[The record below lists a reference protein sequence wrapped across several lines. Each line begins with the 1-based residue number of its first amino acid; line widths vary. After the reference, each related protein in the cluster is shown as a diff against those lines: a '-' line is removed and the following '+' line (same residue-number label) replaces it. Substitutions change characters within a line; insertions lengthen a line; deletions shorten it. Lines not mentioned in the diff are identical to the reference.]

1 MRQSVMVVGLLLA
14 GLLGPA
20 GHADEDPWES
30 FNRSIYSFNNTADAY
45 VIKPVAQGYAYLMPE
60 IGRQGVN
67 NFFNNLLDVN
77 GALNGFL
84 QGRVDRGLENVGR
97 VIINSTVGIFGLFD
111 VATALGVPQYQ
122 TDFGHTL
129 SIWGVPQGPFVMVP
143 FLGPRTVRSSVG
155 TAFDAYAS
163 PLGQMGN
170 SDPAWGLRV
179 FNLVDLRAGLLG
191 ADELLSGDQYIF
203 LRDAYLQQR
212 RLQTSDGQLVDDFSE
227 FDDGWEEDDL

>member
-1 MRQSVMVVGLLLA
+1 MRQGVIVVGLLLA

-20 GHADEDPWES
+20 GHANEDPWES
-30 FNRSIYSFNNTADAY
+30 FNRSVYSFNNTADVY
-45 VIKPVAQGYAYLMPE
+45 LVKPVAQGYAYLMPE
-60 IGRQGVN
+60 IGRKGVN

-84 QGRVDRGLENVGR
+84 QGRIDHGLENVGR
-97 VIINSTVGIFGLFD
+97 VLINSTVGIFGLFD
-111 VATALGVPQYQ
+111 VASALGVPQYQ

-129 SIWGVPQGPFVMVP
+129 SVWGVPQGPFVMVP
-143 FLGPRTVRSSVG
+143 FLGPRTLRSGVG

>member
-1 MRQSVMVVGLLLA
+1 MRQGVIVVGLLLA

-20 GHADEDPWES
+20 GHANEDPWES
-30 FNRSIYSFNNTADAY
+30 FNRSVYSFNNTADAY
-45 VIKPVAQGYAYLMPE
+45 LVKPVAQGYAYLMPE
-60 IGRQGVN
+60 IGRKGVN
-67 NFFNNLLDVN
+67 NFFNNLLDVS

-84 QGRVDRGLENVGR
+84 QGRVDQGLENVGR
-97 VIINSTVGIFGLFD
+97 VLINSTVGIFGLFD
-111 VATALGVPQYQ
+111 IATALGVPQYQ

-143 FLGPRTVRSSVG
+143 FLGPRTVRSGVG

-212 RLQTSDGQLVDDFSE
+212 RLQTSDGQIVDDFSE

>member
-1 MRQSVMVVGLLLA
+1 MRPVVTVLCLLFA
-14 GLLGPA
+14 GLCSA
-20 GHADEDPWES
+20 ASYAEEDPWES
-30 FNRSIYSFNNTADAY
+30 FNRSIYSFNNTADTY
-45 VIKPVAQGYAYLMPE
+45 LVKPVAQGYAYIMPE
-60 IGRQGVN
+60 VGRKGVN

-77 GALNGFL
+77 GALNGLL
-84 QGRVDRGLENVGR
+84 QGRVDQGLENVGR
-97 VIINSTVGIFGLFD
+97 VIINSTIGIFGLFD
-111 VATALGVPQYQ
+111 VATKLGVPQYQ

-129 SIWGVPQGPFVMVP
+129 SIWGVPQGPFVMLP
-143 FLGPRTVRSSVG
+143 FLGPRTMRSGVG

-163 PLGQMGN
+163 PMGQMGN

-179 FNLVDLRAGLLG
+179 FNIVDLRAGLLG

-212 RLQTSDGQLVDDFSE
+212 RLQVSDGKVVDDFSE

>member
-1 MRQSVMVVGLLLA
+1 MRPVVTILCLLLA
-14 GLLGPA
+14 GLFSTA
-20 GHADEDPWES
+20 SNAEEDPWES

-45 VIKPVAQGYAYLMPE
+45 LVKPVAQGYAYIMPE
-60 IGRQGVN
+60 VGRTGVN

-77 GALNGFL
+77 GALNGLL
-84 QGRVDRGLENVGR
+84 QGRVDQGLENVGR
-97 VIINSTVGIFGLFD
+97 VIINSTIGIFGLFD
-111 VATALGVPQYQ
+111 VATKLGVPQYQ

-129 SIWGVPQGPFVMVP
+129 SIWGVPQGPFVMLP
-143 FLGPRTVRSSVG
+143 FLGPRTMRSGVG

-163 PLGQMGN
+163 PMGQMGN

-179 FNLVDLRAGLLG
+179 FNIVDFRAGLLG

-212 RLQTSDGQLVDDFSE
+212 RLQISDGKLVDDFSE

>member
-1 MRQSVMVVGLLLA
+1 MRQGVIGVGLLLA

-20 GHADEDPWES
+20 GHANEDPWES

-60 IGRQGVN
+60 IGRKGVN

>member
-1 MRQSVMVVGLLLA
+1 MRSVVTILCLLLA
-14 GLLGPA
+14 GLFSTA
-20 GHADEDPWES
+20 SNAEEDPWES

-45 VIKPVAQGYAYLMPE
+45 LVKPVAQGYAYIMPE
-60 IGRQGVN
+60 VGRKGVN

-84 QGRVDRGLENVGR
+84 QGRVDQGLENVGR
-97 VIINSTVGIFGLFD
+97 VIINSTIGIFGLFD
-111 VATALGVPQYQ
+111 VATKLGVPQYQ

-129 SIWGVPQGPFVMVP
+129 SIWGVPQGPFVMLP
-143 FLGPRTVRSSVG
+143 FLGPSTMRSGVG

-163 PLGQMGN
+163 PMGQMGN

-179 FNLVDLRAGLLG
+179 FNIVDLRAGLLG

-212 RLQTSDGQLVDDFSE
+212 RLQISDGKLVDEFSE

>member
-1 MRQSVMVVGLLLA
+1 MRPVVTILCLLLA
-14 GLLGPA
+14 GLFSTA
-20 GHADEDPWES
+20 SNAEEDPWES
-30 FNRSIYSFNNTADAY
+30 FNRSIYSFNNTADTY
-45 VIKPVAQGYAYLMPE
+45 LVKPVAQGYAYIMPE
-60 IGRQGVN
+60 VGRKGVN

-84 QGRVDRGLENVGR
+84 QGRVDQGLENVGR
-97 VIINSTVGIFGLFD
+97 VIINSTIGIFGLFD
-111 VATALGVPQYQ
+111 VATKLGVPQYQ

-129 SIWGVPQGPFVMVP
+129 SIWGVPQGPFVMLP
-143 FLGPRTVRSSVG
+143 FLGPSTMRSGVG

-163 PLGQMGN
+163 PMGQMGN

-179 FNLVDLRAGLLG
+179 FNIVDLRAGLLG

-212 RLQTSDGQLVDDFSE
+212 RLQISDGKVVDDFSE

>member
-1 MRQSVMVVGLLLA
+1 MRLVVTILCLLLA
-14 GLLGPA
+14 GLFSTA
-20 GHADEDPWES
+20 SNAEEDPWES
-30 FNRSIYSFNNTADAY
+30 FNRSIYSFNNTADTY
-45 VIKPVAQGYAYLMPE
+45 LVKPVAQGYAYIMPE
-60 IGRQGVN
+60 VGRKGVN

-84 QGRVDRGLENVGR
+84 QGRVDQGLENVGR
-97 VIINSTVGIFGLFD
+97 VIINSTIGIFGLFD
-111 VATALGVPQYQ
+111 VATKLGVPQYQ

-129 SIWGVPQGPFVMVP
+129 SIWGVPQGPFVMLP
-143 FLGPRTVRSSVG
+143 FLGPSTMRSGVG

-163 PLGQMGN
+163 PMGQMGN

-179 FNLVDLRAGLLG
+179 FNIVDLRAGLLG

-227 FDDGWEEDDL
+227 FDDGWEEDGL

>member
-1 MRQSVMVVGLLLA
+1 MRQGVIVVGVLLA

-20 GHADEDPWES
+20 GYANEDPWES

-60 IGRQGVN
+60 IGRKGVN

-84 QGRVDRGLENVGR
+84 QGRVDQGLENVGR
-97 VIINSTVGIFGLFD
+97 VLINSTVGIFGLFD

-143 FLGPRTVRSSVG
+143 FLGPRTVRSGVG

-163 PLGQMGN
+163 PLGQMGD

>member
-1 MRQSVMVVGLLLA
+1 MQHRVIVLTFWLVGYCAAPL
-14 GLLGPA
+14 
-20 GHADEDPWES
+20 HASEDPWEPL
-30 FNRSIYSFNNTADAY
+30 NRSIYSFNNTADAY
-45 VIKPVAQGYAYLMPE
+45 LVKPVAQGYAYVMPE
-60 IGRQGVN
+60 FGRVGIN

-84 QGRVDRGLENVGR
+84 QGRVDQGLENVGR
-97 VIINSTVGIFGLFD
+97 VLINSTVGIFGLFD
-111 VATALGVPQYQ
+111 VASKLGVPQYQ

-129 SIWGVPQGPFVMVP
+129 AIWGVPQGPFVMVP
-143 FLGPRTVRSSVG
+143 FLGPRTLRSSVG

-163 PLGQMGN
+163 PLGQLGD
-170 SDPAWGLRV
+170 SEPAWGLRV

-212 RLQTSDGQLVDDFSE
+212 RIQISDGQVVDGFSE

>member
-1 MRQSVMVVGLLLA
+1 MRQGVIVVGLFLA
-14 GLLGPA
+14 GLLGPE
-20 GHADEDPWES
+20 GHANEDPWES
-30 FNRSIYSFNNTADAY
+30 FNRSVYSFNNTADAY
-45 VIKPVAQGYAYLMPE
+45 LVKPVAQGYAYLMPE
-60 IGRQGVN
+60 IGRKGVN
-67 NFFNNLLDVN
+67 NFFNNLLDVS

-84 QGRVDRGLENVGR
+84 QGRVDQGLENVGR
-97 VIINSTVGIFGLFD
+97 VLINSTVGIFGLFD

>member
-1 MRQSVMVVGLLLA
+1 MRQGVIVVGLLLA

-20 GHADEDPWES
+20 GHANEDPWES
-30 FNRSIYSFNNTADAY
+30 FNRSVYSFNNTADAY
-45 VIKPVAQGYAYLMPE
+45 LVKPVAQGYAYLMPE
-60 IGRQGVN
+60 IGRKGVN
-67 NFFNNLLDVN
+67 NFFNNLLDVS

-84 QGRVDRGLENVGR
+84 QGRVDQGLENVGR
-97 VIINSTVGIFGLFD
+97 VLINSTVGIFGLFD

-212 RLQTSDGQLVDDFSE
+212 RLQTSDGLLVDDFSE

>member
-1 MRQSVMVVGLLLA
+1 MRSVVTILCLLLA
-14 GLLGPA
+14 GLFSTVSNA
-20 GHADEDPWES
+20 EEDPWES

-45 VIKPVAQGYAYLMPE
+45 LVKPIAQGYAYIMPE
-60 IGRQGVN
+60 VGRKGVN

-84 QGRVDRGLENVGR
+84 QGRVDQGLENVGR
-97 VIINSTVGIFGLFD
+97 VIINSTIGIFGLFD
-111 VATALGVPQYQ
+111 VATKLGVPQYQ

-129 SIWGVPQGPFVMVP
+129 SIWGVPQGPFVMLP
-143 FLGPRTVRSSVG
+143 FLGPSTMRSGVG

-163 PLGQMGN
+163 PMGQMGN

-179 FNLVDLRAGLLG
+179 FNIVDLRAGLLG

-212 RLQTSDGQLVDDFSE
+212 RLQISDGKVVDDFSE

>member
-1 MRQSVMVVGLLLA
+1 MRPVVTILCLLLA
-14 GLLGPA
+14 GLFSTA
-20 GHADEDPWES
+20 SNAEEDPWES

-45 VIKPVAQGYAYLMPE
+45 LVKPVAQGYAYIMPE
-60 IGRQGVN
+60 VGRKGVN

-77 GALNGFL
+77 GALNGLL
-84 QGRVDRGLENVGR
+84 QGRVDQGLENVGR
-97 VIINSTVGIFGLFD
+97 VIINSTIGIFGLFD
-111 VATALGVPQYQ
+111 VATKLGVPQYQ

-129 SIWGVPQGPFVMVP
+129 SIWRVPQGPFVMLP
-143 FLGPRTVRSSVG
+143 FLGPSTMRSGVG

-163 PLGQMGN
+163 PMGQMGN

-179 FNLVDLRAGLLG
+179 FNIVDLRAGLLG

-212 RLQTSDGQLVDDFSE
+212 RLQISDGKLVDDFSE

>member
-1 MRQSVMVVGLLLA
+1 MRQGVIGVGLLLA

-20 GHADEDPWES
+20 GHANEDPWES

-60 IGRQGVN
+60 IGRKGVN

-84 QGRVDRGLENVGR
+84 QGRVDQGLENVGR
-97 VIINSTVGIFGLFD
+97 VLINSTVGIFGLFD
-111 VATALGVPQYQ
+111 VATTLGVPQYQ

-129 SIWGVPQGPFVMVP
+129 SIWGVPQGPFLMVP
-143 FLGPRTVRSSVG
+143 FLGPRTVRSGVG

-212 RLQTSDGQLVDDFSE
+212 RLQTWDGQIIDDFSE

>member
-1 MRQSVMVVGLLLA
+1 MRSVVTILCLLLA
-14 GLLGPA
+14 GLFSTA
-20 GHADEDPWES
+20 SNAEEDPWES

-45 VIKPVAQGYAYLMPE
+45 LVKPVAQGYAYIMPE
-60 IGRQGVN
+60 VGRKGVN
-67 NFFNNLLDVN
+67 NFFSNLLDVN

-84 QGRVDRGLENVGR
+84 QGRVDQGLENVGR
-97 VIINSTVGIFGLFD
+97 VIINSTIGIFGLFD
-111 VATALGVPQYQ
+111 VATKLGVPQYQ

-129 SIWGVPQGPFVMVP
+129 SIWGVPQGPFVMLP
-143 FLGPRTVRSSVG
+143 FLGPSTMRSGVG

-163 PLGQMGN
+163 PMGQMGN

-179 FNLVDLRAGLLG
+179 FNIVDLRAGLLG

-212 RLQTSDGQLVDDFSE
+212 RLQISDGKVVDDFSE

>member
-1 MRQSVMVVGLLLA
+1 MRSVVTILCLLLA
-14 GLLGPA
+14 GLFSTA
-20 GHADEDPWES
+20 SNAEEDPWES

-45 VIKPVAQGYAYLMPE
+45 LVKPVAQGYAYIMPE
-60 IGRQGVN
+60 VGRKGVN

-77 GALNGFL
+77 GALNGLL
-84 QGRVDRGLENVGR
+84 QGRVDQGLENVGR
-97 VIINSTVGIFGLFD
+97 VIINSTIGIFGLFD
-111 VATALGVPQYQ
+111 VATKLGVPQYQ

-129 SIWGVPQGPFVMVP
+129 SIWGVPQGPFVMLP
-143 FLGPRTVRSSVG
+143 FLGPSTMRSGVG

-163 PLGQMGN
+163 PMGQMGN

-179 FNLVDLRAGLLG
+179 FNIVDLRAGLLG

-212 RLQTSDGQLVDDFSE
+212 RLQISDGKVVDDFSE

>member
-1 MRQSVMVVGLLLA
+1 MRQSVIVVGLLLA

-20 GHADEDPWES
+20 GYANEDPWES

-60 IGRQGVN
+60 IGRKGVN

-84 QGRVDRGLENVGR
+84 QGRVDQGLENVGR
-97 VIINSTVGIFGLFD
+97 VLINSTVGIFGLFD
-111 VATALGVPQYQ
+111 VATTLGVPQYQ

>member
-1 MRQSVMVVGLLLA
+1 MRSVVTILCLLLA
-14 GLLGPA
+14 GLFSTA
-20 GHADEDPWES
+20 SNAEEDPWES

-45 VIKPVAQGYAYLMPE
+45 LVKPVAQGYAYIMPE
-60 IGRQGVN
+60 VGRKGVN

-84 QGRVDRGLENVGR
+84 QGRVDQGLENVGR
-97 VIINSTVGIFGLFD
+97 VIINSTIGIFGLFD
-111 VATALGVPQYQ
+111 VATKLGVPQYQ

-129 SIWGVPQGPFVMVP
+129 SIWGVPQGPFVMLP
-143 FLGPRTVRSSVG
+143 FLGPSTMRSGVG

-163 PLGQMGN
+163 PMGQMGN

-179 FNLVDLRAGLLG
+179 FNIVDLRAGLLG

-212 RLQTSDGQLVDDFSE
+212 RLQMLDGKLVDDFSE

>member
-1 MRQSVMVVGLLLA
+1 MRPVVTILCLLLA
-14 GLLGPA
+14 GLFSTA
-20 GHADEDPWES
+20 SNAEEDPWES

-45 VIKPVAQGYAYLMPE
+45 LVKPVAQGYAYIMPE
-60 IGRQGVN
+60 VGRKGVN

-77 GALNGFL
+77 GALNGLL
-84 QGRVDRGLENVGR
+84 QGRVDQGLENVGR
-97 VIINSTVGIFGLFD
+97 VIINSTIGIFGLFD
-111 VATALGVPQYQ
+111 VATKLGVPQYQ

-129 SIWGVPQGPFVMVP
+129 SIWGVPQGPFVMLP
-143 FLGPRTVRSSVG
+143 FLGPSTMRSGVG

-163 PLGQMGN
+163 PMGQMGN

-179 FNLVDLRAGLLG
+179 FNIVDLRAGLLG

-212 RLQTSDGQLVDDFSE
+212 RLQISDGKLVDEFSE

>member
-1 MRQSVMVVGLLLA
+1 MRPVVTILCLLLA
-14 GLLGPA
+14 GLFSTA
-20 GHADEDPWES
+20 SNAEEDPWES

-45 VIKPVAQGYAYLMPE
+45 LVKPVAQGYAYIMPE
-60 IGRQGVN
+60 VGRKGVN

-84 QGRVDRGLENVGR
+84 QGRVDQGLENVGR
-97 VIINSTVGIFGLFD
+97 VIINSTIGIFGLFD
-111 VATALGVPQYQ
+111 VATKLGVPQYQ

-129 SIWGVPQGPFVMVP
+129 SIWGVPQGPFVMLP
-143 FLGPRTVRSSVG
+143 FLGPSTMRSGVG

-163 PLGQMGN
+163 PMGQMGN

-179 FNLVDLRAGLLG
+179 FNIVDLRAGLLG

-212 RLQTSDGQLVDDFSE
+212 RLQISDGKLVDEFSE

>member
-1 MRQSVMVVGLLLA
+1 MRSVVTILCLLLA
-14 GLLGPA
+14 GLFSTA
-20 GHADEDPWES
+20 SNAEEDPWES

-45 VIKPVAQGYAYLMPE
+45 LVKPVAQGYAYIMPE
-60 IGRQGVN
+60 VGRKGVN

-77 GALNGFL
+77 GALNGLL
-84 QGRVDRGLENVGR
+84 QGRVDQGLENVGR
-97 VIINSTVGIFGLFD
+97 VIINSTIGIFGLFD
-111 VATALGVPQYQ
+111 VATKLGVPQYQ

-129 SIWGVPQGPFVMVP
+129 SIWGVPQGPFVMLP
-143 FLGPRTVRSSVG
+143 FLGPSTMRSGVG

-163 PLGQMGN
+163 PMGQMGN

-179 FNLVDLRAGLLG
+179 FNIVDLRAGLLG

-212 RLQTSDGQLVDDFSE
+212 RLQISDGKLVDDFSE

>member
-1 MRQSVMVVGLLLA
+1 MRQGVIVVGLLLA
-14 GLLGPA
+14 GLLGPV
-20 GHADEDPWES
+20 GHANEDPWES

-45 VIKPVAQGYAYLMPE
+45 VIKPVAQGYAYVMPE
-60 IGRQGVN
+60 IGRKGVN

-84 QGRVDRGLENVGR
+84 QGRVDQGLENVGR
-97 VIINSTVGIFGLFD
+97 VLINSTVGIFGLFD

-143 FLGPRTVRSSVG
+143 FLGPRTLRSGVG

>member
-60 IGRQGVN
+60 IGRKGVN

-84 QGRVDRGLENVGR
+84 QGRFDRGLENVGR

-212 RLQTSDGQLVDDFSE
+212 RLQTSDGQLVDDCSE

>member
-1 MRQSVMVVGLLLA
+1 MRSVVTILCLLLA
-14 GLLGPA
+14 GLFSTA
-20 GHADEDPWES
+20 SNAEEDPWES

-45 VIKPVAQGYAYLMPE
+45 LVKPVAQGYAYIMPE
-60 IGRQGVN
+60 VGRKGVN

-77 GALNGFL
+77 GALNGLL
-84 QGRVDRGLENVGR
+84 QGRVDQGLENVGR
-97 VIINSTVGIFGLFD
+97 VIINSTIGIFGLFD
-111 VATALGVPQYQ
+111 VATKLGVPQYQ

-129 SIWGVPQGPFVMVP
+129 SIWGVPQGPFVMLP
-143 FLGPRTVRSSVG
+143 FLGPSTMRSGVG

-163 PLGQMGN
+163 PMGQMGN

-179 FNLVDLRAGLLG
+179 FNIVDLRAGLLG

-212 RLQTSDGQLVDDFSE
+212 RLQISDGKLVDEFSE

>member
-1 MRQSVMVVGLLLA
+1 MRSVVTILCLLLA
-14 GLLGPA
+14 GLFSTA
-20 GHADEDPWES
+20 SNAEEDPWES

-45 VIKPVAQGYAYLMPE
+45 VVKPVAQGYAYIMPE
-60 IGRQGVN
+60 VGRKGVN

-84 QGRVDRGLENVGR
+84 QGRVDQGLENVGR
-97 VIINSTVGIFGLFD
+97 VIINSTIGIFGLFD
-111 VATALGVPQYQ
+111 VATRLGVPQYQ

-129 SIWGVPQGPFVMVP
+129 SIWGVPQGPFVMLP
-143 FLGPRTVRSSVG
+143 FLGPSTMRSGVG
-155 TAFDAYAS
+155 TAFDASAS
-163 PLGQMGN
+163 PMGQMGN

-179 FNLVDLRAGLLG
+179 FNIVDLRAGLLG

-212 RLQTSDGQLVDDFSE
+212 RLQISDGKLVDEFSE
-227 FDDGWEEDDL
+227 FNDGWEEDDL

>member
-1 MRQSVMVVGLLLA
+1 MRPVVTILCLLLA
-14 GLLGPA
+14 GLFSTA
-20 GHADEDPWES
+20 SNAEEDPWES

-45 VIKPVAQGYAYLMPE
+45 LVKPVAQGYAYIMPE
-60 IGRQGVN
+60 VGRKGVN

-77 GALNGFL
+77 GALNGLL
-84 QGRVDRGLENVGR
+84 QGRVDQGLENVGR
-97 VIINSTVGIFGLFD
+97 VIINSTIGIFGLFD
-111 VATALGVPQYQ
+111 VATKLGVPQYQ

-129 SIWGVPQGPFVMVP
+129 SIWGVPQGPFVMLP
-143 FLGPRTVRSSVG
+143 FLGPSTMRSGVG

-163 PLGQMGN
+163 PMGQMGN

-179 FNLVDLRAGLLG
+179 FNIVDLRAGLLG

-212 RLQTSDGQLVDDFSE
+212 RLQMLDGKLVDDFSE

>member
-1 MRQSVMVVGLLLA
+1 MRQGVIVVGLLLA

-20 GHADEDPWES
+20 GHANEDPWES
-30 FNRSIYSFNNTADAY
+30 FNRSVYSFNNTADAY
-45 VIKPVAQGYAYLMPE
+45 LVKPVAQGYAYLMPE
-60 IGRQGVN
+60 IGRKGVN
-67 NFFNNLLDVN
+67 NFFNNLLDVS

-84 QGRVDRGLENVGR
+84 QGRVDQGLENVGR
-97 VIINSTVGIFGLFD
+97 VLINSTVGIFGLFD
-111 VATALGVPQYQ
+111 IATALGVPQYQ

-143 FLGPRTVRSSVG
+143 FLGPRTVRSGVG

>member
-1 MRQSVMVVGLLLA
+1 MRPVVTVLCLLLA
-14 GLLGPA
+14 GLFSTA
-20 GHADEDPWES
+20 SYAEEDPWEP
-30 FNRSIYSFNNTADAY
+30 FNRSIYSFNNTADTY
-45 VIKPVAQGYAYLMPE
+45 LVKPVAQGYAYIMPDV
-60 IGRQGVN
+60 GRKGVN

-84 QGRVDRGLENVGR
+84 QGRVDQGLENVGR

-111 VATALGVPQYQ
+111 VATKLGVRQYQ

-129 SIWGVPQGPFVMVP
+129 SIWGVPQGPFVMLP
-143 FLGPRTVRSSVG
+143 FLGPSTMRSGVG

-163 PLGQMGN
+163 PMGQMGN

-179 FNLVDLRAGLLG
+179 FNIVDLRAGLLG

-212 RLQTSDGQLVDDFSE
+212 RLQISDGKLVDDFSE

>member
-1 MRQSVMVVGLLLA
+1 MRPVVTILCLLLA
-14 GLLGPA
+14 GLFSTA
-20 GHADEDPWES
+20 SNAEEDPWES

-45 VIKPVAQGYAYLMPE
+45 LVKPVAQGYAYIMPE
-60 IGRQGVN
+60 VGRTGVN

-77 GALNGFL
+77 GALNGLL
-84 QGRVDRGLENVGR
+84 QGRVDQGLENVGR
-97 VIINSTVGIFGLFD
+97 VIINSTIGIFGLFD
-111 VATALGVPQYQ
+111 VATKLGVPQYQ

-129 SIWGVPQGPFVMVP
+129 SIWGVPQGPFVMLP
-143 FLGPRTVRSSVG
+143 FLGPSTMRSGVG

-163 PLGQMGN
+163 PMGQMGN

-179 FNLVDLRAGLLG
+179 FNIVDLRAGLLG

-212 RLQTSDGQLVDDFSE
+212 RLQISDGKVVDDFSE

>member
-1 MRQSVMVVGLLLA
+1 MPIKNIYTDLL
-14 GLLGPA
+14 
-20 GHADEDPWES
+20 
-30 FNRSIYSFNNTADAY
+30 RSILIFLSVFISFRYFLNYGLNFENT
-45 VIKPVAQGYAYLMPE
+45 
-60 IGRQGVN
+60 N

-84 QGRVDRGLENVGR
+84 QGRVDQGLENVGR
-97 VIINSTVGIFGLFD
+97 VLINSTVGIFGLFD
-111 VATALGVPQYQ
+111 VATTLGVPQYQ

>member
-1 MRQSVMVVGLLLA
+1 MRPVVTVLCLLLA
-14 GLLGPA
+14 GLFSA
-20 GHADEDPWES
+20 ASYAEEDPWES
-30 FNRSIYSFNNTADAY
+30 FNRSIYSFNNTADTY
-45 VIKPVAQGYAYLMPE
+45 LVKPVAQGYAYIMPE
-60 IGRQGVN
+60 VGRKGVN

-77 GALNGFL
+77 AALNGFL
-84 QGRVDRGLENVGR
+84 QGRVDQGLENVGR

-111 VATALGVPQYQ
+111 VATKLGVPQYQ

-129 SIWGVPQGPFVMVP
+129 SIWGVPQGPFVMLP
-143 FLGPRTVRSSVG
+143 FLGPSTMRSGVG

-163 PLGQMGN
+163 PMGQMGN

-179 FNLVDLRAGLLG
+179 FNIVDLRAGLLG

-212 RLQTSDGQLVDDFSE
+212 RLQISDGKLVDDFSE

>member
-1 MRQSVMVVGLLLA
+1 MRPGVTILCLLLA
-14 GLLGPA
+14 GLFSTA
-20 GHADEDPWES
+20 SNAEEDPWES

-45 VIKPVAQGYAYLMPE
+45 LVKPVAQGYAYIMPE
-60 IGRQGVN
+60 VGRKGVN

-77 GALNGFL
+77 GALNGLL
-84 QGRVDRGLENVGR
+84 QGRVDQGLENVGR
-97 VIINSTVGIFGLFD
+97 VIINSTIGIFGLFD
-111 VATALGVPQYQ
+111 VATKLGVPQYQ

-129 SIWGVPQGPFVMVP
+129 SIWGVPQGPFVMLP
-143 FLGPRTVRSSVG
+143 FLGPSTMRSGVG

-163 PLGQMGN
+163 PMGQMGN

-179 FNLVDLRAGLLG
+179 FNIVDLRAGLLG

-212 RLQTSDGQLVDDFSE
+212 RLQISDGKLVDDFSE

>member
-1 MRQSVMVVGLLLA
+1 MRPVVTILCLLLA
-14 GLLGPA
+14 GLFSTA
-20 GHADEDPWES
+20 SNAEEDPWES

-45 VIKPVAQGYAYLMPE
+45 LVKPVAQGYAYIMPE
-60 IGRQGVN
+60 VGRTGVN

-77 GALNGFL
+77 GALNGLL
-84 QGRVDRGLENVGR
+84 QGRVDQGLENVGR
-97 VIINSTVGIFGLFD
+97 VIINSTIGIFGLFD
-111 VATALGVPQYQ
+111 VATKLGVPQYQ

-129 SIWGVPQGPFVMVP
+129 SIWGVPQGPFVMLP
-143 FLGPRTVRSSVG
+143 FLGPSTMRSGVG

-163 PLGQMGN
+163 PMGQMGN

-179 FNLVDLRAGLLG
+179 FNIVDLRAGLLG

-212 RLQTSDGQLVDDFSE
+212 RLQISDGKLVDDFSE

>member
-1 MRQSVMVVGLLLA
+1 MRQGVIVVGLLLA
-14 GLLGPA
+14 GLLCPA
-20 GHADEDPWES
+20 GYANEDPWES

-60 IGRQGVN
+60 IGRKGVN

-84 QGRVDRGLENVGR
+84 QGRVDQGLENVGR
-97 VIINSTVGIFGLFD
+97 VLINSTVGIFGLFD
-111 VATALGVPQYQ
+111 VATTLGVPQYQ

-129 SIWGVPQGPFVMVP
+129 SIWGVPQGPFLMVP
-143 FLGPRTVRSSVG
+143 FLGPRTVRSGVG

-212 RLQTSDGQLVDDFSE
+212 RLQTSDGQLIDDFSE

>member
-1 MRQSVMVVGLLLA
+1 MRSVVTILCLLLA
-14 GLLGPA
+14 GLFSTA
-20 GHADEDPWES
+20 SNAEEDPWES

-45 VIKPVAQGYAYLMPE
+45 LVKPVAQGYAYIMPE
-60 IGRQGVN
+60 VGRKGVN

-84 QGRVDRGLENVGR
+84 QGRVDQGLENVGR
-97 VIINSTVGIFGLFD
+97 VIINSTIGIFGLFD
-111 VATALGVPQYQ
+111 VATKLGVPQYQ

-129 SIWGVPQGPFVMVP
+129 SIWGVPQGPFVMLP
-143 FLGPRTVRSSVG
+143 FLGPSTMRSGVG

-163 PLGQMGN
+163 PMGQMGN

-179 FNLVDLRAGLLG
+179 FNIVDLRAGLLG

-212 RLQTSDGQLVDDFSE
+212 RLQISDGKLVDNFSE